1 MPGQSL
7 SPQSSETRRE
17 LALQFALDNSRGN
30 NLSAQEIIADAA
42 KFEVFLRD
50 GPGALSESRIEF
62 FGLKPKA
69 AKRRKSK
76 K

>member
-30 NLSAQEIIADAA
+30 NLSAQEIIANAA
-42 KFEVFLRD
+42 KFEAFLRD
-50 GPGALSESRIEF
+50 GPGALAESRIEF

-69 AKRRKSK
+69 AKRRKARK
-76 K
+76 